1 MKKTSNYLALYVSC
15 FVLFLISAGILIS
28 CDSINN
34 DVPEE
39 SGINYSEKI
48 ADLNNLFQEN
58 NIDIKI
64 RDIKPADRDLIETIK
79 RYNFEKLSHRKDHG
93 SYSDD
98 IINWNKTEVLSTE
111 NYEMYIA
118 ITKVRENPLNGQKY
132 LFSLMNEE
140 GVFMQFFNN
149 IPDSNLM
156 DDAILKENFDLE
168 MTFTNIDGSCLL
180 NVGKPN
186 AELITSNASLLANSE
201 SDGCWENCVVETIQ
215 DATASF
221 LLFCMATG
229 PFCAAATAI
238 ACAGYCV
245 MQ

>member
-39 SGINYSEKI
+39 SWINYSEKI

-140 GVFMQFFNN
+140 GVFMQYINI
-149 IPDSNLM
+149 IPDIKTTEDISM
-156 DDAILKENFDLE
+156 YEYFDLE
-168 MTFTNIDGSCLL
+168 FTLKNIDGSCLL
-180 NVGKPN
+180 NDGKPN
-186 AELITSNASLLANSE
+186 AKMITSNLPLVANSE
-201 SDGCWENCVVETIQ
+201 SDGCWADCVVETITEGS
-215 DATASF
+215 AVF
-221 LLFCMATG
+221 LLVCVASG
-229 PFCAAATAI
+229 PYCAAATAI